1 MSFFELSPNCLLM
14 ISFTYNLTSQDKKKK
29 KITDGPFAKNWRKK
43 KNQGWFIFK
52 KKLCVL
58 HGLKNVSDNWFVTFA

>member
-29 KITDGPFAKNWRKK
+29 KKSRMVPLQRTEEK
-43 KNQGWFIFK
+43 KNQGWFILKKKIMRFTWFK
-52 KKLCVL
+52 K
-58 HGLKNVSDNWFVTFA
+58 VSDK